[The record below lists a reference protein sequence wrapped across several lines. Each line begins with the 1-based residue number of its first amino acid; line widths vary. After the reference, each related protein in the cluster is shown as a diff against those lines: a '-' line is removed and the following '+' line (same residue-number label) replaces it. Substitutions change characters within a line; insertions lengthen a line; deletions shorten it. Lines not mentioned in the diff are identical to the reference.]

1 MSDVL
6 LPANEYFTP
15 LESIPQSPVNTPAS
29 GQVNTQFSSYIN
41 SLLNTSNVNNS
52 TGIKPSPVAGALP
65 AATDEDSDGTEGLP
79 QDGKLLP
86 FPLLQA
92 ANPDRPLPLPQ
103 DLKLSPGVAP
113 GSLNPQTI
121 PSPVNAQGSPV
132 PNPQPANPLQAG
144 LPGISATGITP
155 LPATEAEP
163 ASETTASVA
172 SDQETASTR
181 NLLEMIRNTLAQ
193 ADRPV
198 MAGVAQGTEQ
208 GTDGKDSTQAMNLV
222 PGLSIQPQDS
232 LPVNDPQ
239 LRVQLAAA
247 IKDQVRILSQHSSS
261 GAHDFSNQPGNEN
274 LQHQQATHTQ
284 GNVER
289 GQFVLQTRPA
299 DTYMLQTGVQ
309 KQEWAGELG
318 NRVTMMAKD
327 GLELAHLRLNPAN
340 LGTLEVR
347 ISVQND
353 QAQVHFLSQHAHVRD
368 ALEASLPRLREM
380 MHDGGLSLGD
390 VNISDQSPAREQDNS
405 GRGFQRN
412 SNLFS
417 AALPDTEVLPQI
429 MDMKVHNPRGVDFYA

>member
-1 MSDVL
+1 
-6 LPANEYFTP
+6 
-15 LESIPQSPVNTPAS
+15 
-29 GQVNTQFSSYIN
+29 
-41 SLLNTSNVNNS
+41 
-52 TGIKPSPVAGALP
+52 
-65 AATDEDSDGTEGLP
+65 
-79 QDGKLLP
+79 
-86 FPLLQA
+86 
-92 ANPDRPLPLPQ
+92 
-103 DLKLSPGVAP
+103 
-113 GSLNPQTI
+113 
-121 PSPVNAQGSPV
+121 V

-198 MAGVAQGTEQ
+198 MAGVAQGAEQ
-208 GTDGKDSTQAMNLV
+208 GKDGKDSTQAMNLV

-353 QAQVHFLSQHAHVRD
+353 QTQVHFLSQHAHVRD